1 VVPAAEGVG
10 GEVAV
15 EIETVIA
22 DYPGV
27 TAVAVV
33 GQPDEHWGEIV
44 VAFVTAA
51 AGAEIAPESLRSFCR
66 ERLAACKVPAVVT
79 VLAEMPLNASG
90 KILKRELRARLPGAP
105 PQ

>member
-1 VVPAAEGVG
+1 M
-10 GEVAV
+10 
-15 EIETVIA
+15 IA

-51 AGAEIAPESLRSFCR
+51 AGAMIETGDLRQFCR
-66 ERLAACKVPAVVT
+66 QRLAAFKVPEVVT
-79 VLAEMPLNASG
+79 VIAEMPLNASG
-90 KILKRELRARLPGAP
+90 KILKRELRTRLAPPGA
-105 PQ
+105 